1 MIVAFSFIWCN
12 ISQKRFSYTVLA
24 SHAGLIACLFFNI
37 IATTTAWI
45 KGEGTVKMH
54 LIDI

>member
-1 MIVAFSFIWCN
+1 VAFSFIWRR
-12 ISQKRFSYTVLA
+12 ISEKRFSYPVLV

-45 KGEGTVKMH
+45 KGEGTVESY